1 MLSYKPITIIASD
14 LKQFLEE
21 HTTSNCMINILG
33 PELKPLEITD
43 QDIIVSFH
51 IGLDG
56 FRGRRRYVCGISA
69 NLSQFNYSSI
79 YNLDNEKEYQAFI
92 RKIGL
97 NILSKLQANWL
108 RLIIKDY

>member
-33 PELKPLEITD
+33 PELKPLEIAD
-43 QDIIVSFH
+43 KDIIVRFH

-56 FRGRRRYVCGISA
+56 LRGRRRYVYGISA
-69 NLSQFNYSSI
+69 NLSQFNYSTI

-92 RKIGL
+92 RIIGF
-97 NILSKLQANWL
+97 NILNKLQTNWL
-108 RLIIKDY
+108 KIIIRDY